1 MDPKE
6 KKAEPN
12 LLLKSQLISLR
23 LLLQWVRDNEND
35 SKQDYNLRFVFFLGS
50 SSNNSTP
57 STSTRRKKSRWGDEQ
72 KVIIP
77 GIPTTLPK
85 VSKDIADKYLCKYI

>member
-23 LLLQWVRDNEND
+23 LLLQWVRDIEND
-35 SKQDYNLRFVFFLGS
+35 SKQDYN
-50 SSNNSTP
+50 
-57 STSTRRKKSRWGDEQ
+57 
-72 KVIIP
+72 
-77 GIPTTLPK
+77 
-85 VSKDIADKYLCKYI
+85 